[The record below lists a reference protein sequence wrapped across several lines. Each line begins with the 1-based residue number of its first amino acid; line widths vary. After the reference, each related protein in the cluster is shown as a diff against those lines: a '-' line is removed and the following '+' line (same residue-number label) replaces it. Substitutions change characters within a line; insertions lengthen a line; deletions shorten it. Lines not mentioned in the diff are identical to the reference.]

1 MLGKP
6 LLLHYQLDKDKSVL
20 VGSSVRMENSN
31 LAIDLHDFIAQK
43 SGLRVALM
51 IYPLDSPTHL
61 KTLHTAPVG
70 NSSFSGP
77 EGTLRRERN
86 HCERL
91 FAFPSSM
98 CVYVTPT

>member
-1 MLGKP
+1 M
-6 LLLHYQLDKDKSVL
+6 HYQLEKDKSVL

-43 SGLRVALM
+43 SGFRVALE

-61 KTLHTAPVG
+61 KTLHTAPVAS
-70 NSSFSGP
+70 SSFSGP
-77 EGTLRRERN
+77 DATLRRERN

-98 CVYVTPT
+98 CVYVMPT

>member
-31 LAIDLHDFIAQK
+31 LAIDLQDFIAKK
-43 SGLRVALM
+43 SGLRVALE
-51 IYPLDSPTHL
+51 IYPLYSPTHL
-61 KTLHTAPVG
+61 KTLYTAPVG
-70 NSSFSGP
+70 SSSFSGP
-77 EGTLRRERN
+77 DATLRRERN

-91 FAFPSSM
+91 FAFPLSM
-98 CVYVTPT
+98 CVYMTPT